1 MLYTLR
7 TTPQM
12 LQKFNVGMYSITETG
27 LAGEAGSASA
37 KICSAILPIY
47 LSLLCVMY
55 MILVFHHQNDSK

>member
-27 LAGEAGSASA
+27 LAGEAGSALA
-37 KICSAILPIY
+37 
-47 LSLLCVMY
+47 
-55 MILVFHHQNDSK
+55 